1 MGFKFLLRFTGLC
14 AFVPHTTGR
23 RARVLLLSGADCGG
37 HDHMGGA
44 SEVHRPVVIFDK
56 KNLAASSARQP
67 DLSFPFELKER
78 GLCLLEGQDMEIQST
93 STDPF
98 VLEGTTAH
106 AGAVCPTGSDRTRL
120 SWVAPIEHIRRGA
133 GKVAADCLGSHGVPS
148 EISARVRL
156 THGTLRTQS
165 LSQFTGGVIRWKF
178 LPIRGGATGHEQA
191 LAEVVELEM
200 NIPGDHVILSTTP
213 FRQDA
218 AHKPPLR
225 LVPAAGGSG
234 VVIATIKSI
243 PLEDALGIRPV
254 EPVVIG
260 QSRARD
266 THFEHFFRISAAD
279 PGPGHGLVPNAV
291 DICAALG
298 AEPPILRS
306 PQCPPS
312 WFEPSS
318 AA

>member
-14 AFVPHTTGR
+14 AFVPHTSGSH
-23 RARVLLLSGADCGG
+23 ARVLLLNGTDGNGMDMPGMAP
-37 HDHMGGA
+37 
-44 SEVHRPVVIFDK
+44 EVHRPVVIFDQAD
-56 KNLAASSARQP
+56 LVPASARKP

-93 STDPF
+93 SSDPF

-106 AGAVCPTGSDRTRL
+106 AGAVCPNGSDRTRL
-120 SWVAPIEHIRRGA
+120 SWVAPIEHIRAGA
-133 GKVAADCLGSHGVPS
+133 GKVAASCLGKSVPS
-148 EISARVRL
+148 AISARIRL

-178 LPIRGGATGHEQA
+178 LPLSGGGTGHEQA
-191 LAEVVELEM
+191 LAEIVELEM

-213 FRQDA
+213 FRKDA
-218 AHKPPLR
+218 AHRPPLS
-225 LVPAAGGSG
+225 LAPAAGGSG
-234 VVIATIKSI
+234 VVIATVKSI
-243 PLEDALGIRPV
+243 PIEDALGIRPV

-266 THFEHFFRISAAD
+266 IHFEHFFRISAAD
-279 PGPGHGLVPNAV
+279 PGPGHGYVPNPV
-291 DICAALG
+291 DVCHSV
-298 AEPPILRS
+298 EPPLLHS

-312 WFEPSS
+312 FFEPSN